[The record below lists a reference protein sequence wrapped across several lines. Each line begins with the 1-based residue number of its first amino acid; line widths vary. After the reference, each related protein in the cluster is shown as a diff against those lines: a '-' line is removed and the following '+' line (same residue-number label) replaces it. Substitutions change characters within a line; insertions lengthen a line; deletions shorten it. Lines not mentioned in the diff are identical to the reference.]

1 MGAPRCDDVLL
12 SRIVLL
18 LSPSLAQLLG
28 SPTVYED
35 QMLSALTERGLITA
49 ISRER
54 ENADLTREKNAPTSQ
69 QPRDE
74 DLPPEAARRGARAS
88 LVGGAK
94 ILNP

>member
-35 QMLSALTERGLITA
+35 QMLSALTERGLITEGA
-49 ISRER
+49 GER
-54 ENADLTREKNAPTSQ
+54 RSNARKERPDEPTATRRRPT
-69 QPRDE
+69 
-74 DLPPEAARRGARAS
+74 ARSGA
-88 LVGGAK
+88 
-94 ILNP
+94 